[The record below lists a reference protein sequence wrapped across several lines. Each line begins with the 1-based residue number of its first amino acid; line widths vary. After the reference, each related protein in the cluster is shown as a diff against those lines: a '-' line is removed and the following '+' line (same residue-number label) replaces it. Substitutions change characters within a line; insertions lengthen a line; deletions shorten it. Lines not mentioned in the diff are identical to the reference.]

1 MQQPRG
7 ISKEIVFKLANGN
20 LSVSYGRD
28 SIDGKFEGGG
38 RIPRMIPARNIYD
51 IAYTANN
58 FGATLTLKSV
68 DKQSQIAE
76 QETTSER
83 YDMLELRL
91 TRTFQLNSK
100 SELNVSLFGK
110 NLLDEIARN
119 HTSFVKDEV
128 PLPGRNIGIRIN
140 MNF

>member
-1 MQQPRG
+1 
-7 ISKEIVFKLANGN
+7 
-20 LSVSYGRD
+20 
-28 SIDGKFEGGG
+28 
-38 RIPRMIPARNIYD
+38 MIPARNIYD
-51 IAYTANN
+51 IAYAANN
-58 FGATLTLKSV
+58 LGAALTLKSV

-83 YDMLELRL
+83 YDMLDLRL